1 MDYAHNGSTEIAY
14 ETFGDGEPVLLIM
27 GIGSQMVI
35 WPEGFCAELACSGF
49 AVTRFDNR
57 DTGLSTHFPED
68 AEYRLEDM
76 ADDVVAIL
84 DARGE
89 ASAHVV
95 GLSMGGA
102 IAQVLATRHPDRVR
116 TLTSMMSWSDLST
129 SRPDPAV
136 FVELAKEFPDT
147 EEGWPDRMAHITR
160 VLGSTGYPVD
170 EQWVREVAR
179 VSWSRAHDPG
189 TLVRH
194 DRAVKATGDLRPRA
208 AGIRVPTLVLH
219 GEADPLCTIE
229 AGRET
234 AAIIP
239 GARLVTYPGLGHDL
253 PRELWSAF
261 ADEIAAVAGKA

>member
-1 MDYAHNGSTEIAY
+1 MDHAWNGTTRIAY
-14 ETFGDGEPVLLIM
+14 ETFGTGDPMLLIM

-35 WPEGFCAELACSGF
+35 WPEEFCTALAERGF

-57 DTGLSTHFPED
+57 DTGLSTHFPAD
-68 AEYRLEDM
+68 AEYLVEDM
-76 ADDVVAIL
+76 ADDAVAIL
-84 DARGE
+84 DALGE
-89 ASAHVV
+89 TSAHVV

-129 SRPDPAV
+129 TRPDPAV
-136 FVELAKEFPDT
+136 FVDLAKDFPDT
-147 EEGWPDRMAHITR
+147 EEGWQDRMAHITR

-170 EQWVREVAR
+170 ERWVREVAR
-179 VSWSRAHDPG
+179 ISWNRAHDPG
-189 TLVRH
+189 TLERQN
-194 DRAVKATGDLRPRA
+194 RALQATGDLRPRA

-219 GEADPLCTIE
+219 GEADPLCTLE

-253 PRELWSAF
+253 PRELWPSF
-261 ADEIAAVAGKA
+261 IDEIESVAKA